1 MKIYLYNY
9 LCCRKTIGT
18 ESGSRCLVEQIIT
31 VSDAEILQK
40 TIVFIFL
47 PADCGAHI

>member
-1 MKIYLYNY
+1 MKIYFYNY
-9 LCCRKTIGT
+9 LCCRKTIGI
-18 ESGSRCLVEQIIT
+18 ESGTRCLFEQT

-47 PADCGAHI
+47 PADCGTHI